1 MCNFK
6 LARQLKRSI
15 AVFSAA
21 AFFAAS
27 VPGQPAAGKTTAKQ
41 IQLTAPYTTKGK
53 KASSTLTLKKGQSF
67 KIKAAVF
74 PAKAKKSTKLTY
86 KSSKKKVAS
95 VNKKGKI
102 SAKKIGKTTVTIQ
115 AKKNKKIK
123 AAIKVTVVKSL
134 KKAKKISLNKST
146 LSFTL
151 GSGKI
156 SDKLT
161 AKVVSPKKATVK
173 KFNWYSTDTAVAAVN
188 KKGVVTAKKAGKA
201 NIIAVAADGRGAKA
215 SCLVSV
221 YSKADQKPL
230 LSASAGKGPKT
241 SAVPTDP
248 SSSASSANPAPS
260 SAASLSPS
268 SLPSPSSSAAPSS
281 SGNPSSSAAP
291 SPSGNPTSPAS
302 PSPSAAINTLSIVS
316 GGRTGIKQG
325 ETLTLK
331 TEGNYTGTVNWSV
344 TDKTGVSISP
354 AGVLTAA
361 SNAAAGGKITVTATA
376 ADNSVN
382 ASASFTIVENATPV
396 LSEKQIQLNQDSET
410 TPGGLTYRSPDAYS
424 TVVDPERGEVIRFD
438 ASQGYTSS
446 SYDVLAWMDVD
457 QKYAGKTV
465 TISAYLKY
473 EKNEDIKKKM
483 NLVINERWNY
493 SNPAYKYN
501 AEPDTWYHITGTYTF
516 PAYSSSKYNGSVNR
530 LYICRDTDLTKNSD
544 GDYINA
550 VYYIDDLMF
559 YVDKPEVS
567 GVTVKADNNATTVYQ
582 NHNLQFTS
590 TVQGTGNPSQEV
602 TYSLDPAVPGAS
614 IDDTGL
620 LKVGNVAADTNI
632 TVKAASK
639 EDPAVSGTAAVK
651 VLAQTIDS
659 VKVTAAKNAT
669 EIYQGNS
676 LQLSANVTSTGEPDT
691 SVTWSIDPSV
701 QGVSISNKGLL
712 TVENSVKD
720 GTAIHV
726 KATSVF
732 DKTKS
737 DQYTVTVRAN
747 KINSVTITAAGDKT
761 TVSADL
767 PLRLSAKVEV
777 TGTPSE
783 ELTWSIQNQVTG
795 ASLAST
801 TGSSNTLSVTS
812 DVAKETE
819 ITVRAASNFDPSKY
833 GEITITVQKDE
844 GEAFDINKLNVEYF
858 ENFDASDATLDTIQ
872 ESGVLSW
879 KFTDPDAN
887 FSPNLN
893 NSRSVKLRNNYG
905 VHVAKPSLTFL
916 QRQTYSFQGFFGS
929 KEDYVQ
935 FKVENKEESE
945 KTYNLSLMFRF
956 IDIDADNSYIKE
968 QMISD
973 SSFVSYQLPLK
984 LVAVDENEG
993 ETTVTNDIKI
1003 PFRCSQWTSG
1013 NMEYYDITGSVK
1025 IPAGKTVRLRLML
1038 DGDLPQCL
1046 SPEHAAKGEGYDK
1059 MPHPCSFMID
1069 NVAISTGE
1077 MNTITLKTGEDYQLN
1092 VDTLAT
1098 DTVFYYT
1105 NCLAAQ
1111 LTHSDYETDCK
1122 RFDVIPATVD
1132 DKGKIT
1138 AKAPGD
1144 TVLIAEITGQDGS
1157 IKRKQCFVHVEE

>member
-6 LARQLKRSI
+6 LVRQLKRSI

-21 AFFAAS
+21 AFFVAS
-27 VPGQPAAGKTTAKQ
+27 VPGQPAAGKTTAAKQ
-41 IQLTAPYTTKGK
+41 IQLTAPYTAKGK
-53 KASSTLTLKKGQSF
+53 KVSSTLTLKKGQSF
-67 KIKAAVF
+67 KIKATVF

-123 AAIKVTVVKSL
+123 ATIKVSVVKSL

-173 KFNWYSTDTAVAAVN
+173 KFNWYSTDTAVATVN
-188 KKGVVTAKKAGKA
+188 KGVVTAKKAGRA

-221 YSKADQKPL
+221 YGKSDQKPL
-230 LSASAGKGPKT
+230 SSSSATKVPKT
-241 SAVPTDP
+241 SATPTAP
-248 SSSASSANPAPS
+248 SPSTSSAN
-260 SAASLSPS
+260 
-268 SLPSPSSSAAPSS
+268 PSPSSSASPS
-281 SGNPSSSAAP
+281 PSSSASP
-291 SPSGNPTSPAS
+291 SPSDNPSLSAS
-302 PSPSAAINTLSIVS
+302 PSPSAAVSALSIVS

-331 TEGNYTGTVNWSV
+331 TEGSYTGTVNWSV

-354 AGVLTAA
+354 AGVLTVA

-376 ADNSVN
+376 ADNSAN
-382 ASASFTIVENATPV
+382 ATASFTIVENATPV

-483 NLVINERWNY
+483 NLVINERWGY
-493 SNPAYKYN
+493 SNPACKYN

-516 PAYSSSKYNGSVNR
+516 PAYSSSKYNGSLNR
-530 LYICRDTDLTKNSD
+530 LYICRDTDLTKN
-544 GDYINA
+544 INA

-567 GVTVKADNNATTVYQ
+567 GVTVKANNNATTVYQ

-602 TYSLDPAVPGAS
+602 TYSLDPTVQGAS
-614 IDDTGL
+614 INNSGL
-620 LKVGNVAADTNI
+620 LTVGNVTPNTDI
-632 TVKAASK
+632 TVKATSAD
-639 EDPAVSGTAAVK
+639 DPSVSGTATVK
-651 VLAQTIDS
+651 VLAQTIES
-659 VKVTAAKNAT
+659 VKVTAANGAT

-676 LQLSANVTSTGEPDT
+676 LQLNASVTSTGEPDT
-691 SVTWSIDPSV
+691 SVTWSIDPTV

-720 GTAIHV
+720 GTEIHV

-732 DKTKS
+732 DETKS
-737 DQYTVTVRAN
+737 GQYTVTVRAN
-747 KINSVTITAAGDKT
+747 KINSVTVTAAGGKT
-761 TVSADL
+761 TVSAEL
-767 PLRLSAKVEV
+767 PLRLSAQIDAV
-777 TGTPSE
+777 GTPSE
-783 ELTWSIQNQVTG
+783 ALTWSIQNQVKG

-812 DVAKETE
+812 DVAKETT
-819 ITVRAASNFDPSKY
+819 ITVRATSDFDPGKY
-833 GEITITVQKDE
+833 GEITITVTDDE
-844 GEAFDINKLNVEYF
+844 GEAFDINKLDVEYF
-858 ENFDASDATLDTIQ
+858 ENFDTSGSTLDTIR
-872 ESGVLSW
+872 ESDVLSW
-879 KFTDPDAN
+879 KFTDPEDPDFTPGLTNAKI
-887 FSPNLN
+887 
-893 NSRSVKLRNNYG
+893 VKMQNAEG
-905 VHVAKPSLTFL
+905 VHIAKPSLTSPE
-916 QRQTYSFQGFFGS
+916 RQTRGFKGFYGS

-935 FKVENKEESE
+935 FKVQNKETSE
-945 KTYNLSLMFRF
+945 KTYTLSLMFRF
-956 IDIDADNSYIKE
+956 NDINADSNYINK
-968 QMISD
+968 QMVSNT
-973 SSFVSYQLPLK
+973 SFVSYQLPLK
-984 LVAVDENEG
+984 LVAVNEDES
-993 ETTVTNDIKI
+993 ETTITDNIKI
-1003 PFRCSQWTSG
+1003 PFRCTQFLTG
-1013 NMEYYDITGSVK
+1013 NAEYYDITGSVK

-1046 SPEHAAKGEGYDK
+1046 SPDHAAKKEGYDK
-1059 MPHPCSFMID
+1059 MPHPCSFFID
-1069 NVAISTGE
+1069 NVAISSGE
-1077 MNTITLKTGEDYQLN
+1077 MNTITLKAGEDYQLN
-1092 VDTLAT
+1092 LDTLST
-1098 DTVFYYT
+1098 DTVLYYT

-1144 TVLIAEITGQDGS
+1144 TVLIAEITGKDKT
-1157 IKRKQCFVHVEE
+1157 IKRKQCLVHVKE